1 MAKAGTTRNHR
12 PAKRQR
18 QGAGRVQ
25 WYEFVYTLIDLR
37 SFSNLWFWIMLAV
50 QWSMTSHWV
59 MGVPFDM
66 VLRARRKGDAA
77 VEDLNRLAQITA
89 GRLLYIV
96 TVSGLWIAGFAAF
109 ALTTLAVLGFGYG
122 IEFAQ
127 AVFCL
132 VAPMAAVFGLSLR
145 MARRVAGGQ
154 TSDTALVRALMLL
167 RLRIQGVGM
176 VSIFVTSLWG
186 MYQNMNLGALG

>member
-1 MAKAGTTRNHR
+1 M
-12 PAKRQR
+12 
-18 QGAGRVQ
+18 Q

-66 VLRARRKGDAA
+66 VLRARRKGGAA
-77 VEDLNRLAQITA
+77 VDDLNRLAQITA
-89 GRLLYIV
+89 ARLVYIV
-96 TVSGLWIAGFAAF
+96 DVSGLWIAGFAAF

-132 VAPMAAVFGLSLR
+132 VAPMVIVFALSLR
-145 MARRVAGGQ
+145 MARQVTGGRA
-154 TSDTALVRALMLL
+154 DDLPLVRPLMLL
-167 RLRIQGVGM
+167 RLKIQGVGM
-176 VSIFVTSLWG
+176 ASIFVTALWG